1 MEIYLD
7 KYILLLAAT
16 KLIPINKENASDFC
30 NFFSLFFFKI
40 LFNMFLKI
48 LFLYGINTYNK
59 QIQMMMFGSLVD
71 LYLVC
76 SVLQHFLTL
85 ICFQL
90 F

>member
-1 MEIYLD
+1 
-7 KYILLLAAT
+7 
-16 KLIPINKENASDFC
+16 
-30 NFFSLFFFKI
+30 
-40 LFNMFLKI
+40 MFLKI